1 MAPLHRRLAVDP
13 GSVPD
18 LRDRDGVVLEAP
30 VILAISWVTCAWC
43 VDRFRVPSG
52 AWIRLL
58 MGAAAFS
65 LLGVAEISI
74 SLFVFAGRLRA
85 ILQDTGRAPALS
97 AWSPKSC
104 SPSFRSLSVQ
114 IEGYVGP
121 QNGQPRCLKKG
132 ARASQLSLVCPRL
145 IRRRTTLRAV
155 RPRFSTRAPELSE
168 PSDVSASARPLYRMR
183 RVSQPCH

>member
-74 SLFVFAGRLRA
+74 SLFVFGRTIASHFAGYRSSAGA
-85 ILQDTGRAPALS
+85 IGLVAQVVFAIFPQ
-97 AWSPKSC
+97 
-104 SPSFRSLSVQ
+104 F
-114 IEGYVGP
+114 VGP
-121 QNGQPRCLKKG
+121 NRGLRGPAKRSAEVLEERCPSQP
-132 ARASQLSLVCPRL
+132 AEPRL
-145 IRRRTTLRAV
+145 PPA
-155 RPRFSTRAPELSE
+155 
-168 PSDVSASARPLYRMR
+168 
-183 RVSQPCH
+183 H